1 MNRAFASPARR
12 LSIAHGLAA
21 FALAAVLVAIACSGG
36 GDTTAPYQPPAE
48 CSSPGVLPSGTQAVV
63 AIRGFA
69 FSPDTLRIS
78 PGTTVT
84 WVNCET
90 PDIDAHTSTAT
101 GGEWDSGYLQPR
113 AKYAKTFDVVGRFGY
128 SCLPHPFMRGAVIVQ

>member
-1 MNRAFASPARR
+1 MNRVSDSPNRR
-12 LSIAHGLAA
+12 LSVAHALG
-21 FALAAVLVAIACSGG
+21 ALALTGALAAIACSGG
-36 GDTTAPYQPPAE
+36 GDTTAPYQPPPE
-48 CSSPGVLPSGTQAVV
+48 CSSPGVLPGGTQAVV

-69 FSPDTLRIS
+69 FSPDTLRAA
-78 PGTTVT
+78 PGTMVT

-90 PDIDAHTSTAT
+90 PDIDAHTATAT

-128 SCLPHPFMRGAVIVQ
+128 ACLPHPFMRGAVIVQ